1 MVQPSVFLLRY
12 HISSTFHSIHKIN
25 FKVKFKLK
33 LDSFWIP
40 SHNFSILNNKSLK
53 LNVPDN
59 NSVLKQNIL
68 TSINKNNHNRNYFS
82 YYVNNNSNNNND
94 NNNNIV
100 QLKKYSK
107 SQFSHSLQPINN
119 SRDNST
125 ITKNT
130 SIQNNNNNT
139 TATTTSR
146 NKKLRATLD
155 NESKDLWRLLKLI
168 KNDWRMLTVA
178 LSLLTFS
185 CAIGMAIPKIIGVV
199 LDSLRSSDT
208 IESLQDLVIWNG
220 IHAPMFFGLT
230 LAALC
235 IGCIANYARVI
246 LLRLLSERLVVRL
259 RAKLMKRILHMDA
272 TFFDKFKV
280 GDLMSRV
287 NNDAF
292 LVSRSITQRVSDGVK
307 ALVMGTAGIGMMF
320 SLSWQLSSVL
330 LIMMGPPLL
339 ISSKIMGRH
348 IRLNSKKLQ
357 ESTAN
362 LTKLTEEQFNG
373 IKTIQSFVAENSELH
388 KFNHSIRDIF
398 QIGKKFAFINAKFF
412 TTASLISDCS
422 FLIVLTYG
430 SYLVLNGLL
439 TVGDLT
445 AFMLYTEYTGNA
457 IFNMSNFYSELMQG
471 AGAATRLFELT
482 DSVPQVHST
491 RGAKLLPLKAS
502 SSIFPSSSS
511 SSSSAAFTS
520 TTEISLPLSS
530 TKNPKSNTPMTAG
543 SVEFQNVTFAYP
555 TRPTVPIFKNLSFK
569 IEAGSNYC
577 IVGPSG
583 KGKSTIAWLLI
594 RCYDVQAGRILIN
607 EQNITS
613 INAKSLRRKVAIVQ
627 QEPILMSGTIRE
639 NITYGLDYTPTKE
652 EIRSV
657 AKQCFCHGFIRKLP
671 NTYDTM
677 IGPQGTLLSGG
688 QKQRIAIARALIKK
702 PSILIL
708 DEATS
713 ALDVESEGAINYTF
727 GQLMK
732 SKSITIISIAHRLST
747 IRRSENIIV
756 LGNDGNVVE
765 IGKFK
770 DLYEDPN
777 SELSKLLNEKS
788 LPTGTKSNNHSHD
801 NLNYDIDNNDPL
813 AGNDNIIQTN
823 DATVVKQ
830 HQKKYQKT
838 LNGEDRQQQ
847 SDHKLNKNLRTTTL
861 QESNMTENADV
872 DSELARLEELEQETI
887 KDLLKDV
894 SNETPIKLTTNE

>member
-1 MVQPSVFLLRY
+1 MIQPSFFLLRR
-12 HISSTFHSIHKIN
+12 HPTPSTIHSIHKVN

-33 LDSFWIP
+33 LDPLWIP
-40 SHNFSILNNKSLK
+40 SRKFSTLNNKSSK
-53 LNVPDN
+53 LDVPGN
-59 NSVLKQNIL
+59 HSTIKQSL
-68 TSINKNNHNRNYFS
+68 FPSIPINNHNRNNFS
-82 YYVNNNSNNNND
+82 KYYNSNNNNNNVRLKLYSKTESFHTHQPIRNNNSNNSHPNN
-94 NNNNIV
+94 NNNNITTI
-100 QLKKYSK
+100 KKNS
-107 SQFSHSLQPINN
+107 SIHNN
-119 SRDNST
+119 STDNST
-125 ITKNT
+125 
-130 SIQNNNNNT
+130 NT
-139 TATTTSR
+139 TET
-146 NKKLRATLD
+146 KKAHLALD

-168 KNDWRMLTVA
+168 KNDWKMLTVA

-185 CAIGMAIPKIIGVV
+185 CAIGMTIPKIIGVV
-199 LDSLRSSDT
+199 LDSLRSFDT
-208 IESLQDLVIWNG
+208 GESLQDLVIWNG
-220 IHAPMFFGLT
+220 MRAPMFFGLT

-235 IGCIANYARVI
+235 VGCIANYARVI

-259 RAKLMKRILHMDA
+259 RSRLMKHILHMDA

-307 ALVMGTAGIGMMF
+307 ALVVGTAGIGMMF

-330 LIMMGPPLL
+330 LVMMGPPLL
-339 ISSKIMGRH
+339 LSSKIMGRQ
-348 IRLNSKKLQ
+348 IRWNSKKLQ

-373 IKTIQSFVAENSELH
+373 IKTIQSFVAENNELH

-491 RGAKLLPLKAS
+491 RGAKLLPLKTNPS
-502 SSIFPSSSS
+502 SSLLSSSS
-511 SSSSAAFTS
+511 SSSSS
-520 TTEISLPLSS
+520 KESSLPLSL
-530 TKNPKSNTPMTAG
+530 KQNIDSNVPMTAG

-569 IEAGSNYC
+569 IEPGSNYC

-594 RCYDVQAGRILIN
+594 RCYDVQSGCILIN
-607 EQNITS
+607 GQNITS

-627 QEPILMSGTIRE
+627 QEPVLMSGTIRE
-639 NITYGLDYTPTKE
+639 NITYGLEYTPTKE

-657 AKQCFCHGFIRKLP
+657 AKQCFCHGFITKLP

-732 SKSITIISIAHRLST
+732 SKSMTIISIAHRLST

-788 LPTGTKSNNHSHD
+788 LPTGTRSNNHNNSS
-801 NLNYDIDNNDPL
+801 LKYDINNSDHIPGDDNV
-813 AGNDNIIQTN
+813 IQTE
-823 DATVVKQ
+823 ATRNVNQ
-830 HQKKYQKT
+830 NQQEYM
-838 LNGEDRQQQ
+838 GIFGGDQQQ
-847 SDHKLNKNLRTTTL
+847 ESDHRLNTDIRTTTL
-861 QESNMTENADV
+861 QQSTTTANDDV
-872 DSELARLEELEQETI
+872 DPELARLEELEQETI

>member
-1 MVQPSVFLLRY
+1 MIQSPTLLLRNNV
-12 HISSTFHSIHKIN
+12 SIYSIPKI
-25 FKVKFKLK
+25 KIKFK
-33 LDSFWIP
+33 LDSFLIP
-40 SHNFSILNNKSLK
+40 SHKFSTFNNRLLK
-53 LNVPDN
+53 FYLPNTNVP
-59 NSVLKQNIL
+59 L
-68 TSINKNNHNRNYFS
+68 
-82 YYVNNNSNNNND
+82 NNNNTC
-94 NNNNIV
+94 NNNMFPFITMHNHDIFYNYNNIQV
-100 QLKKYSK
+100 KVYSK
-107 SQFSHSLQPINN
+107 SQFFHSLQPLNNNIKNIENNTIKINT
-119 SRDNST
+119 ST
-125 ITKNT
+125 TTTAATKNNQ
-130 SIQNNNNNT
+130 S
-139 TATTTSR
+139 SSV
-146 NKKLRATLD
+146 LD
-155 NESKDLWRLLKLI
+155 NESKDLWRLLKLV
-168 KNDWRMLTVA
+168 KNDWKLLTVA

-185 CAIGMAIPKIIGVV
+185 CTIGLAIPKIIGMV
-199 LDSLRSSDT
+199 LDSLKSLDSVD
-208 IESLQDLVIWNG
+208 SLQNLVIWNG
-220 IHAPMFFGLT
+220 IRAPMFFGLT
-230 LAALC
+230 MAALC
-235 IGCIANYARVI
+235 IGCISNYARVI
-246 LLRLLSERLVVRL
+246 LLRLLSERLVARL
-259 RAKLMKRILHMDA
+259 RSRLMKHILHMDA

-307 ALVMGTAGIGMMF
+307 ALVVGTAGIGMMF

-330 LIMMGPPLL
+330 LVLMGPPLL
-339 ISSKIMGRH
+339 ISSKILGRQ
-348 IRLNSKKLQ
+348 IRWNSKKLQ

-362 LTKLTEEQFNG
+362 LSKLTEEQFNG
-373 IKTIQSFVAENSELH
+373 IKTIQSFVAENNELH
-388 KFNHSIRDIF
+388 KFNNSIRDIF

-422 FLIVLTYG
+422 FLIVLSYG

-445 AFMLYTEYTGNA
+445 AFMLYSEYTGNA
-457 IFNMSNFYSELMQG
+457 IFNISNFYSELMQG

-482 DSVPQVHST
+482 DSIPRVHST
-491 RGAKLLPLKAS
+491 RGAKLLPLKEKPLLS
-502 SSIFPSSSS
+502 SLKEPSSSS
-511 SSSSAAFTS
+511 PITSSPD
-520 TTEISLPLSS
+520 I
-530 TKNPKSNTPMTAG
+530 PMTAG

-569 IEAGSNYC
+569 IEPGSNYC

-594 RCYDVQAGRILIN
+594 RCYDVQSGKILIN
-607 EQNITS
+607 GQNITS
-613 INAKSLRRKVAIVQ
+613 INAKSLRNNIAIVQ
-627 QEPILMSGTIRE
+627 QEPILMSGTIRD
-639 NITYGLDYTPTKE
+639 NITYGLNYTPTKE

-657 AKQCFCHGFIRKLP
+657 SKQCFCHGFITKLP

-732 SKSITIISIAHRLST
+732 SKSMTIINIAHRLST

-770 DLYEDPN
+770 DLYEDPS

-788 LPTGTKSNNHSHD
+788 LPTGIRSNNYNNKNLD
-801 NLNYDIDNNDPL
+801 NDVNKNDHK
-813 AGNDNIIQTN
+813 AIQKDVT
-823 DATVVKQ
+823 DKAKQ
-830 HQKKYQKT
+830 HQEENIKSSSK
-838 LNGEDRQQQ
+838 GQQQ
-847 SDHKLNKNLRTTTL
+847 DLNNNLTKN
-861 QESNMTENADV
+861 TETSTPQKSTKNTD
-872 DSELARLEELEQETI
+872 DNLDPELARLEELEQDTI

-894 SNETPIKLTTNE
+894 SNETPINLTTKE